1 MNKKFD
7 FLMIYPHPDVMAYS
21 QRILLG
27 ALRDAG
33 FSVHLAN
40 VQSTKGLKSN
50 SSMRQ
55 SFLEMVECSRM
66 VGIGFMS
73 NMYHDACY
81 LTELIKSNMD
91 KHVVWGGP
99 HPSISY
105 KKTVGEADALFIGE
119 SEITLPAYVKR
130 YFNGEPVDDLPGL
143 VVNSPDDYKVPS
155 MEYSVQ
161 DMDSL
166 PMTFYSED
174 GQTIFME
181 DEILEDISDIRKH
194 FRLLQVLTT
203 RGCPY
208 KCTFCANSYL
218 ESLNPE
224 KTPRLRKKSIP
235 KVMEEIELCRSV
247 YKIGGV
253 SIEDDLFL
261 ARKNQELVE
270 FAKLYNERIDL
281 PMGITGVTPNLLTS
295 ETAEIIF
302 RMPMTRLR
310 IGIQTA
316 SEVALKVYDRKG
328 INKRMDRLIS
338 TIKED
343 LPKNIMVDYD
353 IILDNPYEN
362 VENYVETLNFL
373 LTVPKPFKL
382 NMYHLTLY
390 EGTAMRDQAIEDGFI
405 DPNHDYYS
413 RHYGDLDDTYINA
426 IFKLLDSSSGFLP
439 FWALSLLTHKTI
451 LRLDRMQK
459 YFLKPV
465 INGIIY
471 MMKKINV
478 GRSYVRFRKL
488 LMGYYN
494 WKWVK
499 VKLRGIGICFW

>member
-1 MNKKFD
+1 MKKKID
-7 FLMIYPHPDVMAYS
+7 FLMIYPHPDVLAYS

-33 FSVHLAN
+33 YSVHLAN
-40 VQSTKGLKSN
+40 VQTTEGLKSN
-50 SSMRQ
+50 ASMRQ

-73 NMYHDACY
+73 NVYHDARY

-105 KKTVGEADALFIGE
+105 KRTVGEADALFIGE
-119 SEITLPAYVKR
+119 SEITLPAYVTR
-130 YFNGEPVDDLPGL
+130 YFNGEAVDDLPGL
-143 VVNSPDDYKVPS
+143 VTTSPDDYKVPS

-161 DMDSL
+161 DLDTL

-174 GQTIFME
+174 GQTIFKK
-181 DEILEDISDIRKH
+181 DEILEDINDVRGE

-235 KVMEEIELCRSV
+235 KVMEEIEFCRSI
-247 YKIGGV
+247 YKVRSV

-261 ARKNQELVE
+261 ARKNQELIE

-281 PMGITGVTPNLLTS
+281 PLGITGVTPNLLTP

-316 SEVALKVYDRKG
+316 SAEALKLYERHG

-338 TIKED
+338 TVKD
-343 LPKNIMVDYD
+343 LPKHVMVDYD
-353 IILDNPYEN
+353 IILDNPYEK
-362 VENYVETLNFL
+362 VANYVETLKFL
-373 LTVPKPFKL
+373 TTVPKPFKL
-382 NMYHLTLY
+382 NFYHLTLY
-390 EGTAMRDQAIEDGFI
+390 EGTTMRDQAIEDGFI
-405 DPNHDYYS
+405 DPDHDYYS
-413 RHYGDLDDTYINA
+413 RFYGDLDDTYINA
-426 IFKLLDSSSGFLP
+426 IFKLLDSFSGMLP
-439 FWALSLLTHKTI
+439 VWVLSVITHKTI
-451 LRLDRMQK
+451 IGLDRMQK
-459 YFLKPV
+459 YFFKPAIYGTIYV
-465 INGIIY
+465 MKQINL
-471 MMKKINV
+471 
-478 GRSYVRFRKL
+478 GRMYVRSQRF

-499 VKLRGIGICFW
+499 NRFAFGLR

>member
-1 MNKKFD
+1 
-7 FLMIYPHPDVMAYS
+7 
-21 QRILLG
+21 
-27 ALRDAG
+27 
-33 FSVHLAN
+33 
-40 VQSTKGLKSN
+40 
-50 SSMRQ
+50 
-55 SFLEMVECSRM
+55 
-66 VGIGFMS
+66 
-73 NMYHDACY
+73 
-81 LTELIKSNMD
+81 
-91 KHVVWGGP
+91 
-99 HPSISY
+99 
-105 KKTVGEADALFIGE
+105 
-119 SEITLPAYVKR
+119 
-130 YFNGEPVDDLPGL
+130 
-143 VVNSPDDYKVPS
+143 
-155 MEYSVQ
+155 
-161 DMDSL
+161 
-166 PMTFYSED
+166 
-174 GQTIFME
+174 
-181 DEILEDISDIRKH
+181 
-194 FRLLQVLTT
+194 
-203 RGCPY
+203 
-208 KCTFCANSYL
+208 
-218 ESLNPE
+218 
-224 KTPRLRKKSIP
+224 
-235 KVMEEIELCRSV
+235 
-247 YKIGGV
+247 
-253 SIEDDLFL
+253 
-261 ARKNQELVE
+261 
-270 FAKLYNERIDL
+270 
-281 PMGITGVTPNLLTS
+281 
-295 ETAEIIF
+295 
-302 RMPMTRLR
+302 MPMTRLR

-499 VKLRGIGICFW
+499 VKLRSCREPPG